1 VILGD
6 VGVAD
11 AEGVDD
17 GTVDVGQQ
25 GILDTETAGESRQ
38 KIRWIRADGVDFD
51 AFTQEGGTLLLQL
64 DQLRLAEASP
74 GGGAVE
80 QDERPRLRWSVGK
93 PHDPPVGVGQL
104 EVRDRVAHL
113 RTRGEV
119 IGEGIAAVGEFW
131 QGLCVCVGVGD
142 KTRQRSG
149 RGVHGKAI

>member
-1 VILGD
+1 MRRLAHGVVGDEVLVEHDPRLVHQVHARIGPTVPIVILGD

-51 AFTQEGGTLLLQL
+51 AFTEEGGTLLLQF

-74 GGGAVE
+74 GG
-80 QDERPRLRWSVGK
+80 
-93 PHDPPVGVGQL
+93 
-104 EVRDRVAHL
+104 
-113 RTRGEV
+113 
-119 IGEGIAAVGEFW
+119 
-131 QGLCVCVGVGD
+131 
-142 KTRQRSG
+142 
-149 RGVHGKAI
+149 